1 LILQRHGTGDAP
13 SRLSLMSRRTL
24 LSSIAALAWLL
35 ALHVNAAGADPA
47 TATESLRVTFA

>member
-1 LILQRHGTGDAP
+1 
-13 SRLSLMSRRTL
+13 MSRRTL